1 MFKNIKIQCFPEI
14 EFNITFKFI
23 GGRRQMRL
31 NEASTSLHT
40 QPSGIRELFIHFL
53 RQQKSQSWLG
63 RHRPR
68 EGGYGRANVFPC
80 KTLLFLP
87 RVRMCREPSAGTFR
101 KLVSNTLKPALT
113 LKKFRVCKLFLESLR
128 RFVGVNSWLG

>member
-1 MFKNIKIQCFPEI
+1 
-14 EFNITFKFI
+14 
-23 GGRRQMRL
+23 MRL

-68 EGGYGRANVFPC
+68 EGGGGGRGEPTF
-80 KTLLFLP
+80 FL
-87 RVRMCREPSAGTFR
+87 VKLCYFC
-101 KLVSNTLKPALT
+101 LVSECAENHPQVRSGSLSETPS
-113 LKKFRVCKLFLESLR
+113 SLR
-128 RFVGVNSWLG
+128 